1 MRQIGPGVHEL
12 CSDVQTNKKKTRK
25 YYFLWKLKHKLV
37 FHFIAEQ
44 YFLCCNA
51 LVNLKFLQTVH
62 IGPHHPQ
69 TNLVLTPFVCQF
81 NIQCFRCITS
91 CTNVRTLSTTSTEFR
106 IFLTYCQK
114 FLPSICTV
122 CLNLSSCLAFKPRRV
137 CLKIENY
144 HEVVLFWI
152 SWWKGLKK
160 YRFLIKI
167 SFNRSK

>member
-1 MRQIGPGVHEL
+1 MPICWLFWRLNSRGKQAIFNLDIKKKFGLSINSDIHHSKVFSSGQPKIL
-12 CSDVQTNKKKTRK
+12 TNCSYWVTSPTNK
-25 YYFLWKLKHKLV
+25 FG
-37 FHFIAEQ
+37 F
-44 YFLCCNA
+44 N
-51 LVNLKFLQTVH
+51 
-62 IGPHHPQ
+62 
-69 TNLVLTPFVCQF
+69 PFVCQF

-122 CLNLSSCLAFKPRRV
+122 CLNLSSCLALKPRRV

>member
-1 MRQIGPGVHEL
+1 MLGRPNKQKENQKVLLYLKIKTQISFPFYCWAIFFVL
-12 CSDVQTNKKKTRK
+12 QCSGQPKIFTNCSYWATSPTNK
-25 YYFLWKLKHKLV
+25 FG
-37 FHFIAEQ
+37 F
-44 YFLCCNA
+44 N
-51 LVNLKFLQTVH
+51 
-62 IGPHHPQ
+62 
-69 TNLVLTPFVCQF
+69 PFVCQF

-122 CLNLSSCLAFKPRRV
+122 CLNLSSCLALKPRRV